1 MLGKSVRH
9 IPKPGAKMVYFIETE
24 GSRGV
29 LFLSCA
35 YVRFWKIGRCQYAE
49 GYVQKMPST
58 ASIVSQLFGG
68 FDHLQRCSK

>member
-49 GYVQKMPST
+49 ST
-58 ASIVSQLFGG
+58 ASVVSQPFGG